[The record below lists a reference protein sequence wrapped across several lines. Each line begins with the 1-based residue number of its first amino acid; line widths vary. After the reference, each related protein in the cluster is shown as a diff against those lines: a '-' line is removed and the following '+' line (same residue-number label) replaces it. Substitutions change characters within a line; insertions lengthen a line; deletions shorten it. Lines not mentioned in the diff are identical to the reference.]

1 MDANQQLHRLIRSDA
16 LDGVEDWSVQQVRE
30 FRDACR
36 DAEEKVSYHRRIA
49 QGRLDIALAERERR
63 AKGGDLVDALPGI
76 LADRPTGS
84 AHSDRALG
92 IIDLDHD
99 DMDDEPSITD
109 LPDLSA
115 DELTGLIERLATT
128 ERTLSTQ
135 RRGLLDNL
143 DRLQDEL
150 VTRYRDGR
158 AEIGQVV
165 GPAEE

>member
-1 MDANQQLHRLIRSDA
+1 MNARQDLDRLTRSDA
-16 LDGVEDWSVQQVRE
+16 LEGLVDWPVQRVRE
-30 FRDACR
+30 LRDACR

-63 AKGGDLVDALPGI
+63 ANGGDLVDALPGI
-76 LADRPTGS
+76 LADRPTG
-84 AHSDRALG
+84 APHSDRAIG

-109 LPDLSA
+109 LPDLSS
-115 DELTGLIERLATT
+115 DGLSAAIERLAVT
-128 ERTLSTQ
+128 ERNLSGQ

-165 GPAEE
+165 GPGEA